1 MSKKRKSNPRFAALR
16 AKPPSY
22 WVKFVVIF
30 TVTGYLAWLSFIH
43 AVANVTWQQN
53 PDMALRFVPDH
64 PLALSRKA
72 DELFAAKQD
81 PATLAKVEAMAKE
94 SLRGGALNPV
104 AIRLL
109 GYVADVRGDRKK
121 ARELMLLSHKVSRRD
136 FGTQLWLIEDAVA
149 RDDKKQALYHY
160 DIALRTT
167 PSSFPILLPTL
178 VGALDDPE
186 VRHGLA
192 AHIRQAPGWLPAFL
206 GEAINTVENPANLA
220 DALVKAGN
228 LPDEDHYHNLS
239 NALLGQL
246 AAKGRF
252 PAFRQY
258 YLSLRGSQSST
269 FEAASLGKDTV
280 NLRYPAAGW
289 QIVDSPA
296 IGGAFSQADKKGR
309 HSLTAFAG
317 SGERG
322 ELMRKY
328 LFLKPGHYRFDARYR
343 AQADAPD
350 SELRWDLHCLSAAGN
365 AGQWF
370 VTAPV
375 RQGAFATIQDFILGP
390 DCANQMLLLQIAG
403 GSGQLGAEFTLRSVD
418 VTPRKSAI
426 SPSLTSQASRGK

>member
-1 MSKKRKSNPRFAALR
+1 MAKSRKRKGPSRFAPLR
-16 AKPPSY
+16 AKPPLF
-22 WVKFVVIF
+22 WVKLVVISA
-30 TVTGYLAWLSFIH
+30 VTIWLAWLSFIH

-72 DELFAAKQD
+72 DELFAEKQD
-81 PATLAKVEAMAKE
+81 PATLAKVEAMAKQ

-109 GYVADVRGDRKK
+109 GYVADVRGDQER

-149 RDDKKQALYHY
+149 RNDKKLALYHY
-160 DIALRTT
+160 DIAMRTT
-167 PSSFPILLPTL
+167 PESWSILFPTL
-178 VGALDDPE
+178 TGALNDPE
-186 VRHGLA
+186 VRVGLVPYVRA
-192 AHIRQAPGWLPAFL
+192 APGWLPPFL
-206 GEAINTVENPANLA
+206 SEAIGNIENPANLA
-220 DALVKAGN
+220 DVLVKAGG
-228 LPDEDHYHNLS
+228 LPDRDDYRSLS

-246 AAKGRF
+246 AGKGQF

-258 YLSLRGSQSST
+258 YLSLLGSEEST
-269 FEAASLGKDTV
+269 FEMASLSKDTV

-289 QIVDSPA
+289 QIVDNPV
-296 IGGAFSQADKKGR
+296 IGGTFSQADKDGR

-328 LFLKPGHYRFDARYR
+328 LFLKPGNYRFVARYD
-343 AQADAPD
+343 AQDSAPD
-350 SELRWDLHCLSAAGN
+350 SDIRWELQCVAKAGN
-365 AGQWF
+365 SSKWVAN
-370 VTAPV
+370 APV
-375 RQGAFATIQDFILGP
+375 VKGRTSEAVEFTIGAECPYQ
-390 DCANQMLLLQIAG
+390 LLQLQLAG

-418 VTPRKSAI
+418 IVR
-426 SPSLTSQASRGK
+426 R